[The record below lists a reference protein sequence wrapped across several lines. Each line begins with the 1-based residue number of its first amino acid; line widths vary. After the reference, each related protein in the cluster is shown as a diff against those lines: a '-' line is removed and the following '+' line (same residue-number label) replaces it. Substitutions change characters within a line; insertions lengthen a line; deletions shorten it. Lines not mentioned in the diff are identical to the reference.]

1 LNINN
6 KITSWIQ
13 VVSAT
18 VYDSPIVASWI
29 NLAIRVL
36 TSLITIPFVLSYLS
50 VEEINVWFLFTT
62 VVTISQSVV
71 FGFNTTFTRYL
82 SYSYS
87 GLKIRDFRK
96 IHAKFEK
103 SQNSNVDFK
112 EFSSLF
118 IVLKRVFLVVGL
130 IYFLLLISAGTYAVN
145 KPIEAMSK
153 SIDGWIAWSIIV
165 VTTTFIL
172 IHNYYQIYIEG
183 INQVIKIQTL
193 AAKLAIM
200 NFVVILIVLLL
211 NPTLINIIAAYQS
224 LGLLN
229 LLFMMRL
236 AKKVNN
242 SLLTRLP
249 KMSFQKKIFKVVFET
264 AWKSGVTTV
273 IATTIKHISGVL
285 VSNLMSP
292 TQSAPFLFTKRIFEI
307 IDQFTMAVF
316 KAMIPRM
323 ALLRGQGDFKVFI
336 PLVRTL
342 FYLAYGTFII
352 SYLSFIIFGNK
363 LLPLIKSN
371 IMLGSIELIIAFSFA
386 HFISR
391 WGGMIG
397 LITNQSNNILEHIA
411 VIFYSSSFF
420 IFIYLFYSELQ
431 EMVFPLATI
440 TGVTFASIMTFRRAY
455 KTFNTTFWNFERR
468 VMFPVLILLII
479 INITYYLNMV

>member
-1 LNINN
+1 
-6 KITSWIQ
+6 
-13 VVSAT
+13 
-18 VYDSPIVASWI
+18 
-29 NLAIRVL
+29 
-36 TSLITIPFVLSYLS
+36 
-50 VEEINVWFLFTT
+50 
-62 VVTISQSVV
+62 
-71 FGFNTTFTRYL
+71 
-82 SYSYS
+82 
-87 GLKIRDFRK
+87 
-96 IHAKFEK
+96 
-103 SQNSNVDFK
+103 
-112 EFSSLF
+112 
-118 IVLKRVFLVVGL
+118 
-130 IYFLLLISAGTYAVN
+130 
-145 KPIEAMSK
+145 M
-153 SIDGWIAWSIIV
+153 
-165 VTTTFIL
+165 TTTFIL

-363 LLPLIKSN
+363 TKD
-371 IMLGSIELIIAFSFA
+371 E
-386 HFISR
+386 
-391 WGGMIG
+391 
-397 LITNQSNNILEHIA
+397 
-411 VIFYSSSFF
+411 IF
-420 IFIYLFYSELQ
+420 
-431 EMVFPLATI
+431 
-440 TGVTFASIMTFRRAY
+440 
-455 KTFNTTFWNFERR
+455 
-468 VMFPVLILLII
+468 
-479 INITYYLNMV
+479 